1 MRKTRVSWVSGA
13 PLSAWQGRAVVYD
26 VRVVFV
32 VMGVLLGCLP
42 FTAELEE
49 AWWNSERPGDS
60 GGRAGVYGIA
70 VPTEAGGPTG
80 RAGSSDITKIAA
92 AGLFFW

>member
-1 MRKTRVSWVSGA
+1 MFMQKCGRPVCHGLAARPVCLTGGA
-13 PLSAWQGRAVVYD
+13 GVHD

-32 VMGVLLGCLP
+32 ATGVAAGP
-42 FTAELEE
+42 AELGE

>member
-13 PLSAWQGRAVVYD
+13 PC
-26 VRVVFV
+26 
-32 VMGVLLGCLP
+32 LLGMGAPGSMMCGSFLLQRVMLP
-42 FTAELEE
+42 GRL
-49 AWWNSERPGDS
+49 NSERPGDS

-70 VPTEAGGPTG
+70 VPTAAGGPTG

>member
-1 MRKTRVSWVSGA
+1 MGFRRA
-13 PLSAWQGRAVVYD
+13 LSAWQGRAGVHD

-49 AWWNSERPGDS
+49 AW
-60 GGRAGVYGIA
+60 
-70 VPTEAGGPTG
+70 
-80 RAGSSDITKIAA
+80 
-92 AGLFFW
+92 

>member
-13 PLSAWQGRAVVYD
+13 PLSAWQGRAGVHD

-32 VMGVLLGCLP
+32 VMGVLLGWLP

-70 VPTEAGGPTG
+70 VPTEAGGLA
-80 RAGSSDITKIAA
+80 RLAGSSDITKIAA

>member
-1 MRKTRVSWVSGA
+1 MQKCGRPVCHGFPAR
-13 PLSAWQGRAVVYD
+13 LSAWQGRAGVHD

-32 VMGVLLGCLP
+32 ATGVAAGP
-42 FTAELEE
+42 AEFGE
-49 AWWNSERPGDS
+49 AWWNSERTGDS
-60 GGRAGVYGIA
+60 GGRAGVYRIA
-70 VPTEAGGPTG
+70 VPTGAGGPTG

>member
-1 MRKTRVSWVSGA
+1 MQKCGRPVCHGFPARHLCLAGA
-13 PLSAWQGRAVVYD
+13 RPGSMMCGSFLLPT
-26 VRVVFV
+26 
-32 VMGVLLGCLP
+32 GVAAGP
-42 FTAELEE
+42 AELGE

>member
-1 MRKTRVSWVSGA
+1 MCHGLAARPSLLGRGA
-13 PLSAWQGRAVVYD
+13 PQAHD

-32 VMGVLLGCLP
+32 ATGVAAGP
-42 FTAELEE
+42 AELGE

>member
-1 MRKTRVSWVSGA
+1 MQKCGRPVCHGFPARPVCLT
-13 PLSAWQGRAVVYD
+13 GRAGVHD

-32 VMGVLLGCLP
+32 ATGVAAGP
-42 FTAELEE
+42 AELGE
-49 AWWNSERPGDS
+49 AWRNSERPGDS

>member
-13 PLSAWQGRAVVYD
+13 PLPAWQGRAGVHD

-32 VMGVLLGCLP
+32 VMGVAVGP
-42 FTAELEE
+42 AELGE
-49 AWWNSERPGDS
+49 AWWNSERSDDS

-70 VPTEAGGPTG
+70 VPTEAGGLA
-80 RAGSSDITKIAA
+80 RLAGSSDITKIAA
-92 AGLFFW
+92 AGFSFW

>member
-1 MRKTRVSWVSGA
+1 MRKARVSWVSGA
-13 PLSAWQGRAVVYD
+13 PCLLGRGAPGSMMCGSFFLQRVLLPGRRDSVRPGGIRRGLAPPAGGRAVVYG
-26 VRVVFV
+26 F
-32 VMGVLLGCLP
+32 
-42 FTAELEE
+42 
-49 AWWNSERPGDS
+49 
-60 GGRAGVYGIA
+60 A

>member
-1 MRKTRVSWVSGA
+1 MGLRRAPVCLTGARRKPMMCGSFLLQR
-13 PLSAWQGRAVVYD
+13 
-26 VRVVFV
+26 
-32 VMGVLLGCLP
+32 VLLPGRR
-42 FTAELEE
+42 
-49 AWWNSERPGDS
+49 NSERPGDS

>member
-13 PLSAWQGRAVVYD
+13 PCLLDRGAPGSMMCGSILLQR
-26 VRVVFV
+26 
-32 VMGVLLGCLP
+32 VLLP
-42 FTAELEE
+42 SRR
-49 AWWNSERPGDS
+49 NSERTGDS